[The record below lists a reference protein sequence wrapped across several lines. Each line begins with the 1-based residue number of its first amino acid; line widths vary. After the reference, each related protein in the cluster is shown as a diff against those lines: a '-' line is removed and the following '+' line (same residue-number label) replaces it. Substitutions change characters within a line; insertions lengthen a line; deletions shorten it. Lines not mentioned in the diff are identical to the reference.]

1 MLPAISPADHQRRA
15 TLLWAIP
22 IPCLPRCRLLP
33 LGDSAARRACA
44 AVLPCASDTPASLA
58 DAFAFRARALL
69 VGHVEAGLGRVL
81 VAAGH
86 GRYPTPPMRSFPGR
100 SRRRCLQ
107 DATQRSPS
115 HLRRPYS
122 PNIVEEAFCELR
134 LYGVLRSSSPSL
146 TALLACVQTL
156 PTGACMAR
164 RGEGMRRVELVLAT
178 TALGILL
185 AGGVASL

>member
-44 AVLPCASDTPASLA
+44 AVLPYALDTLPSLA
-58 DAFAFRARALL
+58 DAFASRARALL
-69 VGHVEAGLGRVL
+69 VGHVEAGLGCVL
-81 VAAGH
+81 LGADH
-86 GRYPTPPMRSFPGR
+86 GRYPTSMRSFPGR

-115 HLRRPYS
+115 HLRRLYS
-122 PNIVEEAFCELR
+122 PNLVEGESCELR
-134 LYGVLRSSSPSL
+134 
-146 TALLACVQTL
+146 
-156 PTGACMAR
+156 
-164 RGEGMRRVELVLAT
+164 VETV
-178 TALGILL
+178 
-185 AGGVASL
+185 